1 MRYNMMSYE
10 IDIHKVRI
18 RSLYLKVVSTIELNK
33 RQEQILQ
40 IVKENGPITGE
51 HIADRLNLT
60 RATLRPDLAILT
72 MSGFLEARPRVG
84 YFFTGKTGTQLLA
97 DKLKKLQVKDFQ
109 SIPVV
114 IHENVSVY
122 DAICT
127 MFLEDVG
134 TLFVVDDHSVL
145 TGVLSRKDL
154 LRASIGKQELPS
166 IPVHIIMTRMPNI
179 TVCRKEDFIM
189 DVAKHLIEK
198 QIDALPVIKD
208 TDKGFEVVGR
218 ITKTNMTKILVSLSE
233 NEII

>member
-134 TLFVVDDHSVL
+134 TLFVVDDHSIL
-145 TGVLSRKDL
+145 TGELSRN
-154 LRASIGKQELPS
+154 GKQEPPS

-233 NEII
+233 NEMI